1 MPPRSGGRAASSLA
15 AGPDSSDGAGLRAVG
30 QGRASRCRFHLSR
43 APRLWRRYR
52 QQDGPQGRDRSQAHC
67 CASTSESHPSASFA
81 PRESATRWPSTTVM
95 LVPRLSKKT
104 GSSAANIG
112 EECSLG
118 GRKCSQLA
126 AFSSRA
132 WVRGVQMQPFQMQP
146 RQPRAC
152 TQERVQIPLS
162 TPQPLPPSPC
172 TFYLVCLVGASALAI
187 HAAQGQPGR
196 ERRGWYPLAQL
207 EEELDAVARTG
218 DQVVDGA
225 SLHGRRG

>member
-118 GRKCSQLA
+118 GTKCSQLA

-162 TPQPLPPSPC
+162 TPQPLRHRVPSTLCALSARRRWLSTLLKANP
-172 TFYLVCLVGASALAI
+172 VENDGAGTLLRSW
-187 HAAQGQPGR
+187 
-196 ERRGWYPLAQL
+196 RRSLT
-207 EEELDAVARTG
+207 VARTG
-218 DQVVDGA
+218 DQVVEV
-225 SLHGRRG
+225 LH